1 MNSRENRF
9 SVIFS
14 SGLGLAITITL
25 FVLLGMDLIT
35 MIATMSNMYA
45 GAGVFAFIKLIGE
58 IPLILVAIGFLLSYL
73 SGKKSEINPSGLMLV
88 RVSVMIT
95 GICKFIVM
103 AILAIIVFIA
113 SVIGVFGAS
122 EFTNGLITVLAA
134 FLGLVVTALV
144 VFIAAMNLVYA
155 LKVNKSLAIIRFF
168 EEVHVKIVGT
178 AMKLALVLFI
188 IGQGISLISTIVSIA
203 SPAILDSLMQANGLG
218 YVYDY
223 MYGSSSMTIIE
234 IFSILSIIAAIA
246 VYVMVYMLIG
256 KAERFSNVGQKK
268 VEAPVTESNVNQP
281 PVSEPKPSEDMYSE
295 ENTMQL
301 DAQPQQEEDQNTV
314 MLQENVNQPVVKNN
328 GVCGHIIA
336 LSGAEKG
343 YSYPIKDGEELIIG
357 KDPKVAHIVVSA
369 THERISKKH
378 CGIKYDSQN
387 DKYLVIDYST
397 NGTFI
402 NSIRKLTKGLF
413 ISVPKGTII
422 NLAKDNIDF
431 KLD

>member
-25 FVLLGMDLIT
+25 FVMLGMDIISIIT
-35 MIATMSNMYA
+35 KMSNIRAA
-45 GAGVFAFIKLIGE
+45 GLTFVQLIGE
-58 IPLILVAIGFLLSYL
+58 IPLILVAVGFLLSYL

-95 GICKFIVM
+95 GICKFILM
-103 AILAIIVFIA
+103 AIVAVVAFIV

-122 EFTNGLITVLAA
+122 EFSNGFVTVVVALLGLLITAII
-134 FLGLVVTALV
+134 
-144 VFIAAMNLVYA
+144 VFVAVMNLVFA
-155 LKVNKSLAIIRFF
+155 IKVNKSLSIIRFF
-168 EEVHVKIVGT
+168 EEVHVKIVG
-178 AMKLALVLFI
+178 AAIKLALILFI
-188 IGQGISLISTIVSIA
+188 IWKALSLIGTFITMIA
-203 SPAILDSLMQANGLG
+203 PEILYSALPSSEMR
-218 YVYDY
+218 YVYKY
-223 MYGSSSMTIIE
+223 IYNTSFSVSFVEII
-234 IFSILSIIAAIA
+234 SILSIIATIA
-246 VYVMVYMLIG
+246 VYVMVYMLVG
-256 KAERFSNVGQKK
+256 KAERFSNVVQRK
-268 VEAPVTESNVNQP
+268 VEQPVTESNVNQP
-281 PVSEPKPSEDMYSE
+281 SVSEPKPSEDMYSE

-314 MLQENVNQPVVKNN
+314 MLQENVKQPVVKNN